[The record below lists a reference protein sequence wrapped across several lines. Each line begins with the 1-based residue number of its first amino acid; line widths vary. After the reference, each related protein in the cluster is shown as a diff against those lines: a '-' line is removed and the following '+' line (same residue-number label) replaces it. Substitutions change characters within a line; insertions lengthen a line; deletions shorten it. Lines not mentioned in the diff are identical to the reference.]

1 MTLFCSVCARKRN
14 VNCISSHRW
23 TSDVCHKSKWVHL
36 IKDWA
41 SHFHVASAVG
51 VQCSCG
57 FFSHPPIEP
66 NSKRKGSRAWLN
78 GSKHKQCEHTF
89 LCCFAEVVDAYT
101 HRHPQL
107 PRITSPSCT
116 RKAQLQTYKSNPTV
130 HRINLFHIYILCF
143 CCFFMLWL
151 VRQTPEQNQSRI
163 TDFIWFEKP
172 WVC

>member
-57 FFSHPPIEP
+57 FFSHRPIEP

-116 RKAQLQTYKSNPTV
+116 RKAQLQTYKSN
-130 HRINLFHIYILCF
+130 HKHILLGICSELGSTGEGESLKAAF
-143 CCFFMLWL
+143 
-151 VRQTPEQNQSRI
+151 
-163 TDFIWFEKP
+163 
-172 WVC
+172 